1 MPKYI
6 IERNIP
12 GASKLSATELH
23 EISAKSN
30 AVIRELG
37 PDVQWVQSYV
47 AGDKIYCVYNA
58 KDPDIIRE
66 HARRGGFPADVIAK
80 VVAIIDP
87 TTGEAR

>member
-6 IERNIP
+6 IERSIP
-12 GASKLSATELH
+12 GASKLSVTELH

-37 PDVQWVQSYV
+37 PDVQWVHSYV

-66 HARRGGFPADVIAK
+66 HARRGGFPADVVAQ
-80 VVAIIDP
+80 VGAIIDP
-87 TTGEAR
+87 PTGEAR